1 MVTKS
6 TLWAGVE
13 FEFLK
18 GETTLDDWGKTPN
31 LEDEGVLPR
40 DHSTLIFVE
49 CSVSSAL

>member
-1 MVTKS
+1 MIAKS
-6 TLWAGVE
+6 ALWAGVE

-18 GETTLDDWGKTPN
+18 GETTLVDWGKTPN